1 MPNYHYTTR
10 PPSYSFGHPWTPAIK
25 FLIIANSLIFLLK
38 VVFNQTGW
46 FALLGIQS
54 PELFTHARFWQ
65 PLTYLFIHHDFWH
78 LAFNMLALWMFGCD
92 VEKAMGT
99 RNFYYYYLI
108 TGVLTG
114 MVVALV
120 ARLAGEHSITV
131 GASGAIFAVLL
142 AYGIL
147 FAERTITLLLF
158 LVIPV
163 TMKAKTMVIIFAI
176 IEFIAGVGNVFGHV
190 SHLAHLSGL
199 LIGYV
204 YFMLRYPNQ
213 LQQFDLFRGLRA
225 RWRSRH
231 IQVIN
236 PEEQVDQILEKIS
249 RVGINALSKR
259 ERQILSEASRRR
271 HGRHP
276 ENN

>member
-25 FLIIANSLIFLLK
+25 FLIIFNALLFLLK
-38 VVFNQTGW
+38 MVFSQSPW
-46 FALLGIQS
+46 FNFLGIQS
-54 PELFTHARFWQ
+54 PEMFTYGRFWQ
-65 PLTYLFIHHDFWH
+65 PLTYLFVHHDFWH

-92 VEKAMGT
+92 VEKVLGT
-99 RNFYYYYLI
+99 KNFYYYYLA

-114 MVVALV
+114 VVVALV
-120 ARLAGEHSITV
+120 ARLAGEHSLTV

-176 IEFIAGVGNVFGHV
+176 IEFIAGVGNIFGQV

-199 LIGYV
+199 LIGYL
-204 YFMLRYPNQ
+204 YFMLLYPNQ
-213 LQQFDLFRGLRA
+213 LRQLDLFRGVR
-225 RWRSRH
+225 RWWRTRH
-231 IQVIN
+231 IKLVDS
-236 PEEQVDQILEKIS
+236 ELQVDQILEKIS
-249 RVGINALSKR
+249 KVGINALSKK

-271 HGRHP
+271 HDHHP
-276 ENN
+276 EDN